1 MRARIIPP
9 LRLAVLPAPRGGLF
23 HAPLATLG
31 TMPSAHRIAIKKLLD
46 VINKRIADD
55 EARLMCM
62 KNADERD
69 KLVDEIAD
77 LVIRRKELM
86 DVLAGESGLG

>member
-1 MRARIIPP
+1 MGA
-9 LRLAVLPAPRGGLF
+9 
-23 HAPLATLG
+23 
-31 TMPSAHRIAIKKLLD
+31 MPSAHRIAIKKLLG
-46 VINKRIADD
+46 VIDERIAAD
-55 EARLMCM
+55 EARLISM